1 VSGGCIISGG
11 HVHHSLLFSDIRV
24 GSQSEITD
32 SVILSGCR
40 IGERVK
46 LHRVVLDNKCE
57 IPDGM
62 QIGFNREED
71 AKSFHVSPSGIT
83 LVTPDMLG
91 QSIHHV
97 R

>member
-1 VSGGCIISGG
+1 MS
-11 HVHHSLLFSDIRV
+11 
-24 GSQSEITD
+24 
-32 SVILSGCR
+32 
-40 IGERVK
+40 
-46 LHRVVLDNKCE
+46 RVVLDNNCE

-71 AKSFHVSPSGIT
+71 MHRFHVSPGGIT

-91 QSIHHV
+91 QSIHHI

>member
-1 VSGGCIISGG
+1 
-11 HVHHSLLFSDIRV
+11 
-24 GSQSEITD
+24 
-32 SVILSGCR
+32 
-40 IGERVK
+40 
-46 LHRVVLDNKCE
+46 VVLDNRCE

-71 AKSFHVSPSGIT
+71 AKSFHVSKGGIT